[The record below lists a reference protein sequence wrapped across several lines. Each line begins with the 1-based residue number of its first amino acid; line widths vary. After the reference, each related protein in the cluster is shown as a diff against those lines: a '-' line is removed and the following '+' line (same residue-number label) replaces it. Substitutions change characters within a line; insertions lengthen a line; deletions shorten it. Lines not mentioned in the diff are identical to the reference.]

1 MPVGILGIFC
11 LPSRSIHGQALNTHP
26 LTSIAVGLDRLGL
39 WRRVS
44 TGLSQTNGPGWIM
57 LQLGHH
63 GPPRI
68 WPSTDWDPIKLETSS
83 QTRPVWDCHIC
94 RPVCRPKPPQLI
106 GVYGSP
112 MECLGSNCLALLN
125 FEQSLEE
132 LAENSKQSWGGVSPC
147 PSQIQELS
155 RLVVHLPD
163 RAEAAARRVSSPPQ
177 RPKNKQE
184 VEEPPYP

>member
-1 MPVGILGIFC
+1 MP
-11 LPSRSIHGQALNTHP
+11 PSMPPQTTP
-26 LTSIAVGLDRLGL
+26 TDR
-39 WRRVS
+39 
-44 TGLSQTNGPGWIM
+44 
-57 LQLGHH
+57 
-63 GPPRI
+63 RI
-68 WPSTDWDPIKLETSS
+68 WQSHG
-83 QTRPVWDCHIC
+83 VFGF
-94 RPVCRPKPPQLI
+94 QLF
-106 GVYGSP
+106 GSV
-112 MECLGSNCLALLN
+112 E